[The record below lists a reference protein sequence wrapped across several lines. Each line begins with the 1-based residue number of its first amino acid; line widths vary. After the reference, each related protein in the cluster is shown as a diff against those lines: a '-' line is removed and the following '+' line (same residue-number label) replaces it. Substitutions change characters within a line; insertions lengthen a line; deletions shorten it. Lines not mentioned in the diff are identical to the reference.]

1 MKYFD
6 NQSLKPKPHYGNSS
20 ILTWMYR
27 NGSKYIDYWTWIINT
42 YIIKFTQ
49 ISNQALILFM
59 VLIWFNFTGNL
70 VNCKVNIFDK
80 YSIYLLGY
88 VSNVMML
95 LSNFPTYTI
104 FNTLQDWI
112 PQIPFRLS
120 FLISSVSPRIS
131 ILPFFNDEKSFL
143 LQNRYI

>member
-1 MKYFD
+1 MIRCFHL
-6 NQSLKPKPHYGNSS
+6 Q
-20 ILTWMYR
+20 
-27 NGSKYIDYWTWIINT
+27 
-42 YIIKFTQ
+42 
-49 ISNQALILFM
+49 
-59 VLIWFNFTGNL
+59 NL

-80 YSIYLLGY
+80 YSIHLLEY
-88 VSNVMML
+88 VSDVIML
-95 LSNFPTYTI
+95 FSNFPTYTI

-131 ILPFFNDEKSFL
+131 ILPVFNDEKSFL